1 MHAAECLDC
10 SDSDNQVTNMML
22 LSIKHGQLM
31 MLQVSILLQHSL
43 HQPQTQAERNHH
55 HMNAAVVV
63 STMS

>member
-10 SDSDNQVTNMML
+10 SDSDSQVTNMML

-43 HQPQTQAERNHH
+43 HQPQLKL
-55 HMNAAVVV
+55 NAII
-63 STMS
+63 TI